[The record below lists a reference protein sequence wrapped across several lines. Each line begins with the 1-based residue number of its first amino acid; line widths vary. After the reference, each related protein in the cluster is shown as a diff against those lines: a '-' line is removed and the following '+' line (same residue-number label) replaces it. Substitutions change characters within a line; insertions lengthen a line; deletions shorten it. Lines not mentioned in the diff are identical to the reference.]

1 MPKPRNKQIAL
12 SETPFYHLTYRCVRR
27 SFLCGEIDGCNFE
40 HRREWIV
47 ERLKLLTNM
56 FAIDVAS
63 YAIMMNHYH
72 ILVRVDVAKAAT
84 WSVAEIFERWIN
96 SGQPLFGLILTF
108 LQPQLKDM
116 ENLSG

>member
-72 ILVRVDVAKAAT
+72 VLVRV
-84 WSVAEIFERWIN
+84 
-96 SGQPLFGLILTF
+96 
-108 LQPQLKDM
+108 
-116 ENLSG
+116 NLEPKK

>member
-1 MPKPRNKQIAL
+1 MPKPRNKQIAK
-12 SETPFYHLTYRCVRR
+12 SETPFYHLSYRCVRR

-47 ERLKLLTNM
+47 ERLKLLRSM

-72 ILVRVDVAKAAT
+72 VLVRINLERSEA
-84 WSVAEIFERWIN
+84 WSASEIFERWV
-96 SGQPLFGLILTF
+96 L
-108 LQPQLKDM
+108 
-116 ENLSG
+116 